1 MNKTELLKQLN
12 TYEID
17 CSEEQLNLLMLLMES
32 TLSENEKFNLTAIKD
47 RDQFV
52 EKMIFDSAIG
62 LRDLDLSNKSII
74 DVGTGAGFPGMVI
87 RILAKDAN
95 VTLLDSTQKKIDYL
109 KEFASNNNLRIIGVS
124 ERAEDYSRNNPEK
137 YDYACARAVAHLSI
151 LLEIITP
158 LLKVGG
164 TFIAYKG
171 LGYED
176 EINASKNAFKKLGLE
191 IDHIYEI
198 TLPECQEKRA
208 IIYIKKTKET
218 NKKYPRQYSE
228 IKKKPL

>member
-1 MNKTELLKQLN
+1 MNKTELLKYLN

-32 TLSENEKFNLTAIKD
+32 TLNENEKFNLTAIKD

-62 LRDLDLSNKSII
+62 LHDLDLSNKSII

-87 RILAKDAN
+87 RILAKDAQ
-95 VTLLDSTQKKIDYL
+95 VTLLDSTKKKIDYL
-109 KEFASNNNLRIIGVS
+109 KEFASNNNLKIIGVS

-137 YDYACARAVAHLSI
+137 YDYACARAVAQLSI